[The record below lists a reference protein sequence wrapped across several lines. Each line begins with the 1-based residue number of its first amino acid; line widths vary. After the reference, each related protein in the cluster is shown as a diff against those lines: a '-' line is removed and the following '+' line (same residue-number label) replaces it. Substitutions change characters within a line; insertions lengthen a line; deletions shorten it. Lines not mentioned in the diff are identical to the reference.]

1 MNANLILT
9 AIALVAL
16 LAISAFFS
24 AAETA
29 ITSIP
34 KVQLRQLRK
43 SRAKKDRTLAKML
56 VDQPRMITT
65 FLIGNNIVNILSSSI
80 ATAFAIGVAGEEG
93 IGIATAFMTVAII
106 VFSEIT
112 PKTLAARNPIGV
124 AKAIAPVAR
133 FAAIILRP
141 FESFFSSINSV
152 FIAIMQR
159 LIPSSS
165 HRLTEDEI
173 RTMVDV
179 GKKEGVLGKDEHGLL
194 SRAFGFTDLSIKEI
208 MTPRTDIIAVPLDA
222 EIDGLVK
229 AFRTH
234 RFSRLP
240 VYDTTVDAIRGMIH
254 YKDLLFAE
262 GADIES
268 LVRPVLF
275 VPETQTTTELLAGMD
290 RSGQNLAIVIDEH
303 GATSGLVSLDD
314 AIGAVFGGIHD
325 EYDTE
330 TTEPPEL
337 VQVISSGHVRVPGNL
352 KLTDLNALLKTSLDS
367 DFYETVGGFVLEK
380 TEKLPSKG
388 DRIHHKNLVF
398 TVEEIT
404 GRRIQRIDIRVEDA
418 Q

>member
-1 MNANLILT
+1 MKADVILT
-9 AIALVAL
+9 AIALIAL
-16 LAISAFFS
+16 LGVSALFS

-43 SRAKKDRTLAKML
+43 SRAKKDRALAKL
-56 VDQPRMITT
+56 LADQQRMITT

-80 ATAFAIGVAGEEG
+80 ATAFAIGIAGEEG
-93 IGIATAFMTVAII
+93 IGIATGIMTVAII
-106 VFSEIT
+106 IFSEIT
-112 PKTLAARNPIGV
+112 PKTLAARNPVGI
-124 AKAIAPVAR
+124 AKALAPVAR
-133 FAAIILRP
+133 ASALVLRP
-141 FESFFSSINSV
+141 FEAFFSAINSV
-152 FIAIMQR
+152 FIALMQR
-159 LIPSSS
+159 LLPSSS

-179 GKKEGVLGKDEHGLL
+179 SKNEGVLGKDEHGLL
-194 SRAFGFTDLSIKEI
+194 SRAFGFTDLSIREI
-208 MTPRTDIIAVPLDA
+208 MTPRTEIIAVPLA
-222 EIDGLVK
+222 SGKDGIVD

-240 VYDTTVDAIRGMIH
+240 VFETTVDEIKGMIH

-262 GADIES
+262 DDGIEN

-275 VPETQTTTELLAGMD
+275 VPETQTTTQLLAEMD

-303 GATSGLVSLDD
+303 GATSGLVSIDD

-330 TTEPPEL
+330 TAEPPEL
-337 VQVISSGHVRVPGNL
+337 VQVISSGHVRIPGNL
-352 KLTDLNALLKTSLDS
+352 KLADLNALLKTSLDS
-367 DFYETVGGFVLEK
+367 DFYETAGGFVLEK
-380 TEKLPSKG
+380 IGKLPVKG
-388 DRIHHKNLVF
+388 DRIRHKNIVF
-398 TVEEIT
+398 SVDEIS
-404 GRRIQRIDIRVEDA
+404 GRRIQRIDIRVDDA